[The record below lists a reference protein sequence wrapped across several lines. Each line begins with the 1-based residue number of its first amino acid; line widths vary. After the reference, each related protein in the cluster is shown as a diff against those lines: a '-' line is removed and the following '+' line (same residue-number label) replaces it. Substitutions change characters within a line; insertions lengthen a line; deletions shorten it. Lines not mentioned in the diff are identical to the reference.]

1 MAQSRFRST
10 TLLPLL
16 VAPTL
21 LVSAC
26 QNLPAQPHLPESQ
39 ALTERVAALYRQPES
54 RSPGD
59 QLSES
64 ELLAHADTV
73 AAIDEIS
80 EPNSAHSTP
89 ANSDSAT
96 PDRLS
101 KANANANINANA
113 KPSTIAERIQNY
125 DLAASIS
132 EQHKNHPEL
141 SGYYPI
147 VTGANAFASRSIL
160 TGMAEKSI
168 DVQYY
173 IWHNDQAGQLLLKD
187 LWEAADRGVIV
198 RLLLDDFNTDAKLDE
213 HLRRFVSHP
222 NISVRIINPLVYRK
236 FQSLNFITG
245 MPRINRRMHNKS
257 MTFDKQITIIG
268 GRNIGNEYLSNDQNS
283 QFADLDV
290 LLIGRVV
297 NDISQSFNSY
307 WDSAMSF
314 DIETLVKSDDKAGDF
329 LTSLDKIK
337 GDEASG
343 PRSSL
348 SVYKAAIEDS
358 TIDSDLI
365 NKRVPFRWS
374 DMQFLSDDVGKLS
387 KTAAPNSNLV
397 HQLRTLLGTPT
408 QQLTIISSYFVPTKD
423 GVAALVQLAEK
434 GIKIRILTNS
444 FDATD
449 VTAVHSGYSQWRPAL
464 LKAGIKIYELKST
477 ASEEKRENK
486 LWRARSQSSTSL
498 HAKTFAVDDHQVF
511 IGSYNVDPRSAN
523 INTEMGVIINDD
535 ELAKQLHSAL
545 DDDLLDQAYE
555 VTISDT
561 GQLQWQT
568 LENGRI
574 VIYNK
579 EPRVDLADHIWL
591 TIMSWLP
598 IDWLL

>member
-1 MAQSRFRST
+1 MALSRLRST
-10 TLLPLL
+10 TFLPLL

-21 LVSAC
+21 LISGC
-26 QNLPAQPHLPESQ
+26 QHLPAQPHLPESQ
-39 ALTERVAALYRQPES
+39 ALTERVEALYNQPES
-54 RSPGD
+54 SVSTELEPD
-59 QLSES
+59 TEA
-64 ELLAHADTV
+64 ELLAQADATDETAESPTNPV
-73 AAIDEIS
+73 TTTKGNAAI
-80 EPNSAHSTP
+80 AA
-89 ANSDSAT
+89 ANSE
-96 PDRLS
+96 
-101 KANANANINANA
+101 
-113 KPSTIAERIQNY
+113 PSTIAERIQNY

-132 EQHKNHPEL
+132 EQHKIHPEL

-160 TGMAEKSI
+160 TGMAEKNI

-173 IWHNDQAGQLLLKD
+173 IWHNDQAGQLMLKD
-187 LWEAADRGVIV
+187 LWDAAERGVMV
-198 RLLLDDFNTDAKLDE
+198 RLLLDDFNTDAKFDD
-213 HLRRFVSHP
+213 HLRRFASHP
-222 NISVRIINPLVYRK
+222 NISVRIINPLLYRK
-236 FQSLNFITG
+236 FQSLNFVTSL
-245 MPRINRRMHNKS
+245 PRINRRMHNKS
-257 MTFDKQITIIG
+257 MIFDKQITIIG

-297 NDISQSFNSY
+297 ADISQSFSHYWNS
-307 WDSAMSF
+307 SMSY
-314 DIETLVKSDDKAGDF
+314 DIETLVKADKTDTDF
-329 LTSLDKIK
+329 LQSLDKID
-337 GDEASG
+337 GDEDSG

-358 TIDSDLI
+358 TIDSDLL
-365 NKRVPFRWS
+365 NKRVPFRWT

-387 KTAAPNSNLV
+387 KTAPPNSNLV
-397 HQLRTLLGTPT
+397 HQLRTLLGSPT
-408 QQLTIISSYFVPTKD
+408 EQLTIISSYFVPTKD
-423 GVAALVQLAEK
+423 GVSALIQLAEK
-434 GIKIRILTNS
+434 GIQIRILTNS

-464 LKAGIKIYELKST
+464 LNAGIKIYELKST

-535 ELAKQLHSAL
+535 ELAQQLHEAL

-555 VTISDT
+555 VTIT
-561 GQLQWQT
+561 EAGQLQWKT
-568 LENGRI
+568 LEGGKL
-574 VIYNK
+574 VTYDK
-579 EPRVDLADHIWL
+579 EPEVDFADHIWL

>member
-1 MAQSRFRST
+1 MALSRLRST

-21 LVSAC
+21 LISGC
-26 QNLPAQPHLPESQ
+26 QHLPAQPHLPESQ
-39 ALTERVAALYRQPES
+39 ALTKRVEALYSQPES
-54 RSPGD
+54 D
-59 QLSES
+59 VATES
-64 ELLAHADTV
+64 QPDTSDTEAELLAQADAADETAESTSNPV
-73 AAIDEIS
+73 ATTKDTAAI
-80 EPNSAHSTP
+80 AA
-89 ANSDSAT
+89 ANSQ
-96 PDRLS
+96 
-101 KANANANINANA
+101 
-113 KPSTIAERIQNY
+113 PSTIAERIQNY

-132 EQHKNHPEL
+132 EQHKIHPEL

-160 TGMAEKSI
+160 TGMAEKNI

-173 IWHNDQAGQLLLKD
+173 IWHNDQAGQLMLKD
-187 LWEAADRGVIV
+187 LWDAAERGVMV
-198 RLLLDDFNTDAKLDE
+198 RLLLDDFNTDAKFDD
-213 HLRRFVSHP
+213 HLRRFASHP
-222 NISVRIINPLVYRK
+222 NISVRIINPLLYRK
-236 FQSLNFITG
+236 FQSLNFVTSL
-245 MPRINRRMHNKS
+245 PRINRRMHNKS
-257 MTFDKQITIIG
+257 MIFDKQITIIG

-297 NDISQSFNSY
+297 ADISQSFSHYWNS
-307 WDSAMSF
+307 SMSY
-314 DIETLVKSDDKAGDF
+314 DIETLVKADKDDTDF
-329 LTSLDKIK
+329 LQSLDKID
-337 GDEASG
+337 GDADSG

-358 TIDSDLI
+358 TIDSDLL
-365 NKRVPFRWS
+365 NKRVPFRWT

-387 KTAAPNSNLV
+387 KTAPPNSNLV

-423 GVAALVQLAEK
+423 GVGALIQLAEK

-464 LKAGIKIYELKST
+464 LNAGIKIYELKST

-535 ELAKQLHSAL
+535 ELAKQLHEAL

-555 VTISDT
+555 VTIT
-561 GQLQWQT
+561 PAGQLQWKT
-568 LENGRI
+568 LEGGKL
-574 VIYNK
+574 VTYDK
-579 EPRVDLADHIWL
+579 EPAVDLADQIWL